1 MTVRV
6 GSGTVLCMTDTGPAG
21 VLRSGWWA
29 PGLALAERGA
39 TPMTEQLTQQ
49 LTADPPASVR
59 DRVTRWRSAYGT
71 GTRFAERLAADG
83 LDERALL
90 ALLAEPATSV
100 AERVAKPA
108 WADTVERAV
117 LAARRREFHTPDW
130 RTAFA
135 LPLRPFVANAAADL
149 TDRVSALA
157 GIADLT
163 AIVDAFTVR
172 LSDQLLHLATRTLV
186 HELNTSVAAGRA
198 GGPTDFAIQLTEPA
212 GLGALCTT
220 YPVLARLLGQASTY
234 QTDATEEL
242 LTRFAADRA
251 TVVRELLDGVDPG
264 LLTEVRTG
272 LGDTHRHGRSV
283 AVLTFADGS
292 KVVYKPRDLGT
303 HARFGAAVDWFNS
316 LEPDLALRTAAVVN
330 GSVNDGSD
338 DNSGDGHGYGWV
350 EFVPARPLPDAAA
363 ADRFYRRQG
372 ALLALLHALHAADM
386 HFENVIA
393 CGDQPVL
400 VDVETLFHPSLAVAA
415 DAVDPAARV
424 LSDSVRRTGLLPTMV
439 VDEHGATDVSG
450 LGGGTVTDVVADW
463 RPDDRGGLRPA
474 SRPVTR
480 GGGNL
485 PTRAGV
491 DIDVTGHEK
500 ALLSGFRQGYD
511 ALLRH
516 RGELVELLTS
526 CAADEVRVAVRNSRG
541 YVTMLV
547 ESTRPELL
555 RDALV
560 RDRALDVL
568 WRESAQ
574 HPLRWQA
581 CRHELADLWA
591 MDVPLFTARPGAAD
605 LWSANGER
613 LPDVLAQPALTT
625 ALAKVEAM
633 SEVDRRDQ
641 EWIIAAAL
649 ATRAPS
655 GGHRSVRALP
665 GHLAGIAA
673 PPERLLVS
681 ACALADRIVASH
693 LSEADRV
700 NWLGLELVDDRQW
713 LVLPMGASL
722 GTGYLGVALFLAQVT
737 ELSGIARYADMARR
751 ALHGLP
757 RMFELVATRP
767 DLVPVIGCG
776 GFDGFGGIAYALARL
791 TTLLGD
797 DRLRS
802 ATGTA
807 VDLAATAAKSTSPA
821 GVASGTAGCLAAMT
835 AVHAE
840 LGLEPAAALARDCA
854 DRLAALVRDTG
865 GRCGDAAGFLLG
877 SAGIAWALT
886 PHDPHAADLA
896 LAHARAADGDL
907 GWCTGTAGVLMA
919 GGTVESAAAL
929 SADRPVL
936 DDLSLCHGE
945 LGIAE
950 ALTVLATTGD
960 RTRAEPVASVR
971 KRRAGLLLDAFT
983 QHGASCGTPG
993 GVPTPGLL
1001 TGLAGIGYGLLRLG
1015 FEQQVPSVLLL
1026 EPSRPHT
1033 NTTKGPG
1040 TRV

>member
-1 MTVRV
+1 MTVRA
-6 GSGTVLCMTDTGPAG
+6 GTGTVLCMTDTGPAG
-21 VLRSGWWA
+21 VLRPGWWT
-29 PGLALAERGA
+29 PGLALAERPA
-39 TPMTEQLTQQ
+39 TELTS
-49 LTADPPASVR
+49 DPTGPVR
-59 DRVTRWRSAYGT
+59 DRVTRWRSAYGP
-71 GTRFAERLAADG
+71 GTRFDDRLAADG

-90 ALLAEPATSV
+90 ALVGEPA
-100 AERVAKPA
+100 AALAARVPTPA

-117 LAARRREFHTPDW
+117 RAARRRDFHTDDW
-130 RTAFA
+130 RAAFA
-135 LPLRPFVANAAADL
+135 LPLRPFVANAADDLAGRAAELTDLATHADL
-149 TDRVSALA
+149 A
-157 GIADLT
+157 
-163 AIVDAFTVR
+163 AIVDAFTTR
-172 LSDQLLHLATRTLV
+172 LSDHLVHLATRTLV

-198 GGPTDFAIQLTEPA
+198 TGPATFAVQLTEPA
-212 GLGALCTT
+212 GLGTLCAT
-220 YPVLARLLGQASTY
+220 YPVLARLLGQASTF
-234 QTDATEEL
+234 QADATAEL
-242 LTRFAADRA
+242 LTRFAADRPRLVA
-251 TVVRELLDGVDPG
+251 ELLDGVDPG
-264 LLTEVRTG
+264 RLTAIRTG
-272 LGDTHRHGRSV
+272 LGDTHRHGRAV
-283 AVLTFADGS
+283 AVLTFADGRRI
-292 KVVYKPRDLGT
+292 VYKPRDLAA
-303 HARFGAAVDWFNS
+303 HARFRAAVDWFTTR
-316 LEPDLALRTAAVVN
+316 EPDIELRTAAVVR
-330 GSVNDGSD
+330 
-338 DNSGDGHGYGWV
+338 GDGYGWV

-372 ALLALLHALHAADM
+372 ALLALLHTFHAADM

-393 CGDQPVL
+393 CGDHPVL

-424 LSDSVRRTGLLPTMV
+424 LADSVRRTGLLPTV
-439 VDEHGATDVSG
+439 VVTEHGAEDVSG
-450 LGGGTVTDVVADW
+450 LGAGTVTEVVADW
-463 RPDDRGGLRPA
+463 TPDERGGLRPV
-474 SRPVTR
+474 SRQVTR

-485 PTRAGV
+485 PTVDGV
-491 DIDVTGHEK
+491 GIDVTGHEK

-516 RGELVELLTS
+516 RAELTELLAC
-526 CAADEVRVAVRNSRG
+526 CAEDEVRVAVRNSRG
-541 YVTMLV
+541 YASMLV

-568 WRESAQ
+568 WLESAQ

-591 MDVPLFTARPGAAD
+591 MDVPLFTARPGATD
-605 LWSANGER
+605 LWSAHGDR
-613 LPDVLAQPALTT
+613 LPGVLDRPALTT
-625 ALAKVEAM
+625 ALAKVDAM

-649 ATRAPS
+649 ATRTPG
-655 GGHRSVRALP
+655 GGHRSVRPLP
-665 GHLAGIAA
+665 GRHAGIAA

-693 LSEADRV
+693 LAEADRV
-700 NWLGLELVDDRQW
+700 NWLGLELVDDQQW

-757 RMFELVATRP
+757 RMFELVTARP

-797 DRLRS
+797 DRLRA
-802 ATGTA
+802 ATRTA
-807 VDLAATAAKSTSPA
+807 VDLAATAARSPGPA
-821 GVASGTAGCLAAMT
+821 GVASGAAGCLAAMT
-835 AVHAE
+835 AVHTE
-840 LGLEPAAALARDCA
+840 LGLDEAATLARECA
-854 DRLAALVRDTG
+854 DRLGALVRDTG
-865 GRCGDAAGFLLG
+865 GRCGGEPGFFAGA
-877 SAGIAWALT
+877 AGIAWALDK
-886 PHDPHAADLA
+886 HDAEAAGLA
-896 LAHARAADGDL
+896 ARHARAVDGDL
-907 GWCTGTAGVLMA
+907 GWCTGAAGLVMA
-919 GGTVESAAAL
+919 GGAADAL
-929 SADRPVL
+929 LTDRPVL

-950 ALTVLATTGD
+950 ALTVLTTTGD
-960 RTRAEPVASVR
+960 RTRAETVASAR
-971 KRRAGLLLDAFT
+971 KRRAGMLLDAFT

-1015 FEQQVPSVLLL
+1015 FEHQVPSVLLL
-1026 EPSRPHT
+1026 EPSPPHIP
-1033 NTTKGPG
+1033 TTKGSG